1 MREMREADRMCGEEN
16 GTMADSTNPNDPP
29 MHHDIVGR
37 FAAVHVWLAGFL
49 GVAATVVGIVLG
61 LVLVND

>member
-1 MREMREADRMCGEEN
+1 
-16 GTMADSTNPNDPP
+16 MADSTNPNDPP
-29 MHHDIVGR
+29 MHHDIVDR
-37 FAAVHVWLAGFL
+37 FAAGHVWLAGFL